1 MRDVATVLA
10 GLATASGAA
19 AQRPSTQEQ
28 FCHDLNRIVA
38 AAEETP
44 QPFYSLER
52 SAAAP
57 PTLGFGPRQCFRAGD
72 ARRAYWHCHQTL
84 APEHLGAERLAE
96 ATRACLSDAVALPT
110 DMRREARFRVPHA
123 EISISETG
131 GPRAHVGRVVSY
143 IVAADP
149 AK

>member
-1 MRDVATVLA
+1 MRGMVAVLA

-19 AQRPSTQEQ
+19 AKRPTEQAQ
-28 FCHDLNRIVA
+28 FCHDLNRIVE
-38 AAEETP
+38 AAEESP

-57 PTLGFGPRQCFRAGD
+57 PTLGFVHCGRAGD

-96 ATRACLSDAVALPT
+96 ATRACLTDAVAQPS

-123 EISISETG
+123 EITISETG